1 MGGHCDYVSM
11 DIPCGCIFDSNFEY
25 EVFCVFFLSFGN
37 YCQYRDTIYKNTITL

>member
-25 EVFCVFFLSFGN
+25 EVFNTSFYHSVIIVSIGTPFMKI
-37 YCQYRDTIYKNTITL
+37 Q